1 MSLVVF
7 LDKGFQYEPYFC
19 NGCHDLV
26 QKAINFNDI
35 AIVSIKG
42 NDYRISFWYM
52 SKDDVINVMKNP
64 NLNEKTGLL
73 YLFHII

>member
-73 YLFHII
+73 YFFHII